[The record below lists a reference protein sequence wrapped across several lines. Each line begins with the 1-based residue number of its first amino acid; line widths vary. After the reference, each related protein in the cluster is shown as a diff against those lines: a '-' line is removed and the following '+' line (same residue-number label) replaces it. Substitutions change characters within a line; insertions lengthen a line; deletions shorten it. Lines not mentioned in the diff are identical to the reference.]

1 MQDMLTIAEGDRLLT
16 AQRDADID
24 AAQAAQLAQVRQ
36 AQMARAAAATTAGNA
51 GTSREEAAAIYT
63 AYGGRAERNTG
74 SSTASGSIS
83 EAPGLLT
90 NLSNIGRAYLN
101 DQIGF
106 GDAVSMA
113 NGQIGGYGNVA
124 RDTLTGVA
132 NAGIRTV
139 GTVISLIGPSPGE
152 SPFPELGYSGH
163 TGQLGPDIAMFGP
176 MVLGVMGARNA
187 AAAEATAGEIAG
199 ASSLTK
205 TLQLEEFIAPST
217 GKSIQAAV
225 EGNAIVPIDK
235 VSIYARGGV
244 ADVSE
249 ELRALQAL
257 KQSSRKEFDSN
268 PANADRLDQLKSMQH
283 NFDRSSEMGRQLENV
298 GLTNTPANNNLL
310 INHLL
315 QTGQS
320 VGPENR
326 VWVPSLLEGPN
337 GVLQVRSTWK
347 IMSDDRAYLN
357 TLMFVPIKK

>member
-1 MQDMLTIAEGDRLLT
+1 
-16 AQRDADID
+16 
-24 AAQAAQLAQVRQ
+24 
-36 AQMARAAAATTAGNA
+36 
-51 GTSREEAAAIYT
+51 
-63 AYGGRAERNTG
+63 
-74 SSTASGSIS
+74 
-83 EAPGLLT
+83 
-90 NLSNIGRAYLN
+90 
-101 DQIGF
+101 
-106 GDAVSMA
+106 
-113 NGQIGGYGNVA
+113 
-124 RDTLTGVA
+124 
-132 NAGIRTV
+132 
-139 GTVISLIGPSPGE
+139 
-152 SPFPELGYSGH
+152 
-163 TGQLGPDIAMFGP
+163 
-176 MVLGVMGARNA
+176 
-187 AAAEATAGEIAG
+187 
-199 ASSLTK
+199 LTK